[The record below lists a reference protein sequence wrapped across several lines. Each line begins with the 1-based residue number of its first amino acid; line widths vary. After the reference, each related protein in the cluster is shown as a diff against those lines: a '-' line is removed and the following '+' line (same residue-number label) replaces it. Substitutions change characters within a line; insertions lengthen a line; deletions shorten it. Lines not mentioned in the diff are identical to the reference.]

1 MSDSN
6 VTVLLSTVN
15 SKKNIIKNANIKTDA
30 IIINQSDAF
39 GKEIILYKDHI
50 IYWYDFDERGVGL
63 SRNNAISR
71 VKSDYAMIV
80 DDDVVLFD
88 DYESKIKKWFDILPN
103 ADVLIFNIESSNVL
117 FKTTTRVK
125 RINKLNF
132 YNYGAT
138 RIVFKTK
145 VISMKGIYFNQNFG
159 GGTTFSCGEDTLF
172 LNELLNKKLKV
183 YAVPDSIYKLTEE
196 RESTWF
202 KGYNEKYFFDNGVF
216 WATCSLKYSRILS
229 TLMLI
234 KNFHHFNTQLTFFQ
248 ALKLVHKGI
257 KFVKSKEYLKK

>member
-1 MSDSN
+1 MNDSS

-15 SKKNIIKNANIKTDA
+15 NTKNIIKSANIKTDA
-30 IIINQSDAF
+30 IIINQTDYF
-39 GKEIILYKDHI
+39 CKDIIFNDDHKI
-50 IYWYDFDERGVGL
+50 CWYNFDERGVGL

-71 VKSDYAMIV
+71 VTSDYAIIV
-80 DDDVVLFD
+80 DDDIVLFD
-88 DYESKIKKWFDILPN
+88 DYESEIKKWFAKLPK
-103 ADVLIFNIESSNVL
+103 ADVLIFNLESKNEL
-117 FKTTTRVK
+117 IKITKKVK
-125 RINKLNF
+125 CINKLNF

-145 VISMKGIYFNQNFG
+145 VISMKGVYFNQNFG
-159 GGTTFSCGEDTLF
+159 GGTPFSCGEDTLF
-172 LNELLNKKLKV
+172 LNELLNKKVKI
-183 YAVPDSIYKLTEE
+183 YAVPDTIYKLNDD

-216 WATCSLKYSRILS
+216 WATCSPRCPRLLG

-234 KNFHHFNTQLTFFQ
+234 KNFHHFDTHLTFFK

-257 KFVKSKEYLKK
+257 KFVKSKDYLKK